1 MIINVLLIKARGV
14 KVSVACHPKNFS
26 QYATSA
32 EKYITGVTIKA
43 MKVFIK
49 LNRVC
54 REKESNVGEAMGVV
68 SEGKARAKETRKEHH
83 WGRRMIRTH
92 YVMQANRM
100 RGSKKKI
107 QGLVQKPVGREKR
120 Q

>member
-1 MIINVLLIKARGV
+1 ML
-14 KVSVACHPKNFS
+14 
-26 QYATSA
+26 ATQRISA
-32 EKYITGVTIKA
+32 NTQHLQRTTYITGVTIKA
-43 MKVFIK
+43 MRVFIK

-54 REKESNVGEAMGVV
+54 KEEESNVGEAMGVV
-68 SEGKARAKETRKEHH
+68 SEGKARAKETQKEHH
-83 WGRRMIRTH
+83 RGRRRIRTH

-120 Q
+120 QLFVG